1 MYAVDIS
8 LMFLNSFWNAHED
21 SKNNCFEHNKSNCMR
36 NLTWLY
42 GSASVISAFAFAYLN
57 VKKADLFLELEKWD
71 CG

>member
-1 MYAVDIS
+1 
-8 LMFLNSFWNAHED
+8 
-21 SKNNCFEHNKSNCMR
+21 MR